1 MRKVILT
8 IGICVAGLMGV
19 SAQQTAPVAAP
30 STAKSAAAPK
40 EQQVEKL
47 MTKMKTACTLTPEQI
62 GKVKPIIAEFV
73 SARMEN
79 KQKLGSDKDKLQ
91 AANQASMKTMNAKL
105 SAVLNADQQAKWTAA
120 EKEMKA
126 EMQKKAAADKK

>member
-8 IGICVAGLMGV
+8 IGICVAGLISV
-19 SAQQTAPVAAP
+19 QAQQTATGAA
-30 STAKSAAAPK
+30 STAKTGPVTK
-40 EQQVEKL
+40 EQQAEKL
-47 MTKMKTACTLTPEQI
+47 MNKMKTACNLTPQQI
-62 GKVKPIIAEFV
+62 EKVKPIVTEFV

-79 KQKLGSDKDKLQ
+79 KQKLGSDKDKMQ

-105 SAVLNADQQAKWTAA
+105 ATVLNADQQAKWTAA